1 VAASKAHHCANTN
14 VGSNPAKK
22 MKGYLIITTSEKSI
36 QTYGN
41 LDFVKKNRDNL
52 NQLRRLTDFLNPNEY
67 KGFGRQLLTSHPFYP
82 TGQDG
87 LIEDI
92 EENDEWDNIKARK
105 KLAELE
111 YSESNDDFYFKELQD
126 AERVFELLDSKT
138 DFEIIEISDEQETT
152 AKTLG
157 FDIGTWST
165 SYSLIAD
172 TFIIPMWHPPDFN
185 DCNDIVE
192 IGRRLN
198 KNNLFDNYA
207 DASAFLKVYLTKS
220 WGEKEMTDGQFKI
233 QKLSLV

>member
-1 VAASKAHHCANTN
+1 
-14 VGSNPAKK
+14 

-36 QTYGN
+36 QTYDN

-126 AERVFELLDSKT
+126 AERVFELLDSKA
-138 DFEIIEISDEQETT
+138 DFEITEISDEQETT

-185 DCNDIVE
+185 DCNDIIE

-207 DASAFLKVYLTKS
+207 DASEFLKVYLTKS